1 MKKKGIV
8 LIGFIM
14 IMTSCSLFNANL
26 RYEPKSSE
34 DFYFPS
40 LSDEFKKNKA
50 DCIAKKEFPC
60 DIPEPNDTLS
70 DFVNNWYSKHLKSL
84 KEPILHRN
92 EYSEMQI
99 IRFTHLGT
107 WLNPFS
113 CRIENN
119 KGIIIGTYNKTKG
132 LGGYNAG
139 RRIKHVQKNVT
150 QDEWNQIINK
160 IDNVNFWNIKTHD
173 DSLFLDGE
181 EWILEV
187 TIEGKY
193 HFVTRNSP
201 DSHGDYA
208 QLCAFIIKT
217 FKK

>member
-1 MKKKGIV
+1 
-8 LIGFIM
+8 
-14 IMTSCSLFNANL
+14 MTSCSLFNTNL

-34 DFYFPS
+34 EFYFPL
-40 LSDEFKKNKA
+40 LSNEFKKVKA

-84 KEPILHRN
+84 KEPILYKKKEEGVN
-92 EYSEMQI
+92 I

-107 WLNPFS
+107 WSNPFS
-113 CRIENN
+113 YRIENS

-139 RRIKHVQKNVT
+139 RRIKHEQKTVT
-150 QDEWNQIINK
+150 HDEWNQIVKK
-160 IDNVNFWNIKTHD
+160 IESVDFWNIQTHD
-173 DSLFLDGE
+173 VNLYLDGE

-187 TIEGKY
+187 VIEGKY
-193 HFVTRNSP
+193 HFISRNSP
-201 DSHGDYA
+201 DNYNDYT
-208 QLCAFIIKT
+208 QLCTLIIKT
-217 FKK
+217 FGK